1 MPRRAT
7 LRQVDN
13 LETIEWRIRAK
24 EGSWPAECVQRAFV
38 EGAKWWEFQSR
49 DATMWPSDRD
59 RAEAEAVRRYGDPLR
74 NTGEPPPEQDA
85 MSDDPIRTLA
95 RQTEQRIDAI
105 VSQFSGIGSDVDVM
119 RAEVVAEIE
128 AALRQ
133 VQRETREAILG
144 GIVVTCRACK
154 LHYSLRETLE
164 SDGVCK
170 HCGKLPVQ
178 IAAKWTR

>member
-1 MPRRAT
+1 
-7 LRQVDN
+7 
-13 LETIEWRIRAK
+13 
-24 EGSWPAECVQRAFV
+24 
-38 EGAKWWEFQSR
+38 
-49 DATMWPSDRD
+49 
-59 RAEAEAVRRYGDPLR
+59 
-74 NTGEPPPEQDA
+74 

-95 RQTEQRIDAI
+95 TEICVLCNGTHRGELPTCP
-105 VSQFSGIGSDVDVM
+105 VC
-119 RAEVVAEIE
+119 
-128 AALRQ
+128 AAVREKLRQ

-170 HCGKLPVQ
+170 HCGKLLVQ